1 MIRLQPSWLIL
12 VLKKNGNRFLVG
24 IFTLGAIVLLLG
36 FTVFTG
42 GFSSFRSK
50 NERFVLVFHEN
61 MYGLYEG
68 GKVTL
73 NGVRIGRVERFFLGD
88 AIEDAPVPVLV
99 EINRKL
105 VDRHMVDTGNEIFDK
120 EGRFKKEIVRTL
132 EGQLIQESFV
142 TGILY
147 INLTTDNSQDGELP
161 AETNELYG
169 YPELRTKDSI
179 FAELSEKIN
188 FEKMSTQVSLL
199 LDVAAKRLA
208 EIDFPNL
215 QSDFAKSNT
224 AFRDFLNVFSDNYS
238 ALGPQLTDASAQ
250 ANLTLKDISTLSKAV
265 NLMIQPDS
273 EIRFQFSDT
282 LRDVSLMSKS
292 LKRLSDLLER
302 NPQAFLIGK
311 PSNSK
316 E

>member
-1 MIRLQPSWLIL
+1 M
-12 VLKKNGNRFLVG
+12 KKNGNRFLVG
-24 IFTLGAIVLLLG
+24 IFVLGAIILLLG

-42 GFSSFRSK
+42 GFSSFRNQ

-105 VDRHMVDTGNEIFDK
+105 VHRHMVDTGNEIFDEDGK
-120 EGRFKKEIVRTL
+120 FKQEIVKTL
-132 EGQLIQESFV
+132 VGQLIQESFV

-147 INLTTDNSQDGELP
+147 INLTTDNGKDGEIP
-161 AETNELYG
+161 GEVNEAYG
-169 YPELRTKDSI
+169 YQELRTRDSI

-188 FEKMSTQVSLL
+188 FEKMSTQISLL
-199 LDVAAKRLA
+199 LDVATKRLN
-208 EIDFPNL
+208 EIDLPTL
-215 QSDFAKSNT
+215 QADFAKSNQ
-224 AFRDFLNVFSDNYS
+224 ALRDFLNVFTQNYS
-238 ALGPQLTDASAQ
+238 SLGPSLIESSVQ
-250 ANLTLKDISTLSKAV
+250 AKLTLNDISKLSKAL
-265 NLMIQPDS
+265 NLMVQPDS
-273 EIRFQFSDT
+273 DIRFQFSDT

-292 LKRLSDLLER
+292 LKRLADLLER

-311 PSNSK
+311 PTSSK

>member
-1 MIRLQPSWLIL
+1 M
-12 VLKKNGNRFLVG
+12 
-24 IFTLGAIVLLLG
+24 GAIVVLIG
-36 FTVFTG
+36 FAVFTG
-42 GFSSFRSK
+42 GFSSFRNQ

-105 VDRHMVDTGNEIFDK
+105 VHRHMVDTGNEIFDS
-120 EGRFKKEIVRTL
+120 EGKFKKDIVKTL
-132 EGQLIQESFV
+132 VGQLIQESFV

-147 INLTTDNSQDGELP
+147 INLTTDNGQSGEIQS
-161 AETNELYG
+161 EINELYG
-169 YPELRTKDSI
+169 FPELKTKDSI

-188 FEKMSTQVSLL
+188 FEKMSTQVSKLL
-199 LDVAAKRLA
+199 EVATIRLDEL
-208 EIDFPNL
+208 DFGTL
-215 QSDFAKSNT
+215 QSDFAKSNQT
-224 AFRDFLNVFSDNYS
+224 LRKFLDTFSENYS
-238 ALGPQLTDASAQ
+238 SLGPNLSEASTQAAQ
-250 ANLTLKDISTLSKAV
+250 TMKDISSLSKTL
-265 NLMIQPDS
+265 NLMVRPDS
-273 EIRFQFSDT
+273 ELRFQFSDT
-282 LRDVSLMSKS
+282 LRDVSLTSKS
-292 LKRLSDLLER
+292 LKRLAELLER

>member
-1 MIRLQPSWLIL
+1 
-12 VLKKNGNRFLVG
+12 LKKNSNRFLVG
-24 IFTLGAIVLLLG
+24 SFTVGAIVVLIG
-36 FTVFTG
+36 FAVFTG
-42 GFSSFRSK
+42 GFSSFRNQ

-105 VDRHMVDTGNEIFDK
+105 VHRHMVDTGNEIFDS
-120 EGRFKKEIVRTL
+120 EGKFKKDIVKTL
-132 EGQLIQESFV
+132 VGQLIQESFV

-147 INLTTDNSQDGELP
+147 INLTTDNGQSGEIQS
-161 AETNELYG
+161 EINELYG
-169 YPELRTKDSI
+169 YPELKTKDSI

-188 FEKMSTQVSLL
+188 FEKMSTQVSKLL
-199 LDVAAKRLA
+199 EVATIRLDEL
-208 EIDFPNL
+208 DFGTL
-215 QSDFAKSNT
+215 QSDFAKSNQT
-224 AFRDFLNVFSDNYS
+224 LRKFLDTFSENYS
-238 ALGPQLTDASAQ
+238 SLGPNLSEASTQAAQ
-250 ANLTLKDISTLSKAV
+250 TMKDISSLSKTL
-265 NLMIQPDS
+265 NLMVQPDS
-273 EIRFQFSDT
+273 ELRFQFSDT
-282 LRDVSLMSKS
+282 LRDVSLTSKS
-292 LKRLSDLLER
+292 LKRLAELLER

>member
-1 MIRLQPSWLIL
+1 M
-12 VLKKNGNRFLVG
+12 KKNGNRFLVG
-24 IFTLGAIVLLLG
+24 IFTLGAIVLVIG

-42 GFSSFRSK
+42 GFSSFRNK

-105 VDRHMVDTGNEIFDK
+105 VNRHMVDLGNEIFDE

-147 INLTTDNSQDGELP
+147 INLTTDNSQDGELQV
-161 AETNELYG
+161 EDKELYG
-169 YPELRTKDSI
+169 YPEIRTKDSI
-179 FAELSEKIN
+179 FTELSEKIN
-188 FEKMSTQVSLL
+188 FEKMSTQLSLL
-199 LDVAAKRLA
+199 LEVAAKRLD
-208 EIDFPNL
+208 EIDFPRL
-215 QSDFAKSNT
+215 QTEFAESNT
-224 AFRDFLNVFSDNYS
+224 ALRDFLKTFSGNYS
-238 ALGPQLTDASAQ
+238 ALGPELADASSQAKLTLTD
-250 ANLTLKDISTLSKAV
+250 ISLLSKSLRQMV
-265 NLMIQPDS
+265 RPDS
-273 EIRFQFSDT
+273 DIRFQFSDT
-282 LRDVSLMSKS
+282 LREVSLMSKS
-292 LKRLSDLLER
+292 LKRLADLLER

-311 PSNSK
+311 PSSTK
-316 E
+316 D

>member
-1 MIRLQPSWLIL
+1 M
-12 VLKKNGNRFLVG
+12 KKNSNRFLVG
-24 IFTLGAIVLLLG
+24 SFTVGAIVVLIG
-36 FTVFTG
+36 FAVFTG
-42 GFSSFRSK
+42 GFSSFRNQ

-105 VDRHMVDTGNEIFDK
+105 VHRHMVDTGNEIFDS
-120 EGRFKKEIVRTL
+120 EGRFKKDIVKTL
-132 EGQLIQESFV
+132 VGQLIQESFV

-147 INLTTDNSQDGELP
+147 INLTTDKGQSGEILSDI
-161 AETNELYG
+161 NELHG
-169 YPELRTKDSI
+169 YPELKTKDSI
-179 FAELSEKIN
+179 FAELSETIN
-188 FEKMSTQVSLL
+188 FEKMSTQVSKLL
-199 LDVAAKRLA
+199 EVATTRLDEL
-208 EIDFPNL
+208 DFGAL
-215 QSDFAKSNT
+215 QSDFAQSNQ
-224 AFRDFLNVFSDNYS
+224 ALREFLDTFSENYS
-238 ALGPQLTDASAQ
+238 SLGPNLSEASTQ
-250 ANLTLKDISTLSKAV
+250 ANLTMKDISSLSKTL
-265 NLMIQPDS
+265 NLMVQPDS
-273 EIRFQFSDT
+273 ELRFQFSDT
-282 LRDVSLMSKS
+282 LRDVSLTSKS
-292 LKRLSDLLER
+292 LKRLAELLER

>member
-1 MIRLQPSWLIL
+1 
-12 VLKKNGNRFLVG
+12 LKKNSNRFLVG
-24 IFTLGAIVLLLG
+24 VFTVGAVVVLIG
-36 FTVFTG
+36 FAVFTG
-42 GFSSFRSK
+42 GFSSFRNQ

-105 VDRHMVDTGNEIFDK
+105 VHRHMVDTGNEIFDS
-120 EGRFKKEIVRTL
+120 EGRIKKDIVKTL
-132 EGQLIQESFV
+132 VGQLIQESFV

-147 INLTTDNSQDGELP
+147 INLTTDNGQSGEIQSEINDLH
-161 AETNELYG
+161 G
-169 YPELRTKDSI
+169 YPELKTKDSI

-188 FEKMSTQVSLL
+188 FEKMSTQVSKLL
-199 LDVAAKRLA
+199 EVATTRLEELDFGA
-208 EIDFPNL
+208 L
-215 QSDFAKSNT
+215 QSDFAQSNQ
-224 AFRDFLNVFSDNYS
+224 ALREFLNTFSENYS
-238 ALGPQLTDASAQ
+238 SLGPNLSETSTQ
-250 ANLTLKDISTLSKAV
+250 ANLTMKDISSLSKTL
-265 NLMIQPDS
+265 NLMVQPDS
-273 EIRFQFSDT
+273 ELRFQFSDT
-282 LRDVSLMSKS
+282 LRDVSLTSKS
-292 LKRLSDLLER
+292 LKRLAELLER

>member
-1 MIRLQPSWLIL
+1 M
-12 VLKKNGNRFLVG
+12 KKNSNRFLVG
-24 IFTLGAIVLLLG
+24 AFAVGAIIVLIG

-42 GFSSFRSK
+42 GFSSLRNQ

-105 VDRHMVDTGNEIFDK
+105 VRRNKVDTGNKIFDSDGK
-120 EGRFKKEIVRTL
+120 FKKNILRTL
-132 EGQLIQESFV
+132 VGQLIQESFV

-147 INLTTDNSQDGELP
+147 INLTTDNGQSGEVQT
-161 AETNELYG
+161 EINQLYG

-179 FAELSEKIN
+179 FAELTEKIN
-188 FEKMSTQVSLL
+188 FEKMSKQVSRLL
-199 LDVAAKRLA
+199 EVAVSRLDELDFTSIQSEFA
-208 EIDFPNL
+208 ESNL
-215 QSDFAKSNT
+215 VL
-224 AFRDFLNVFSDNYS
+224 RDFLNLFSQNYS
-238 ALGPQLTDASAQ
+238 ALGPEITEATTQ
-250 ANLTLKDISTLSKAV
+250 ANVMMKDISNLSRTL
-265 NLMIQPDS
+265 NLMMQPDS
-273 EIRFQFSDT
+273 ELRFQFFDT
-282 LRDVSLMSKS
+282 LRDLSLTSKS
-292 LKRLSDLLER
+292 LKRLADLLER

-311 PSNSK
+311 PSNTK

>member
-1 MIRLQPSWLIL
+1 MGS
-12 VLKKNGNRFLVG
+12 
-24 IFTLGAIVLLLG
+24 FTVGAIVVLIG
-36 FTVFTG
+36 FAVFTG
-42 GFSSFRSK
+42 GFSSFRNQ

-105 VDRHMVDTGNEIFDK
+105 VHRHMVDTGNEIFDS
-120 EGRFKKEIVRTL
+120 EGRFKKDIVKTL
-132 EGQLIQESFV
+132 VGQLIQESFV

-147 INLTTDNSQDGELP
+147 INLTTDNGQSGKVQTEM
-161 AETNELYG
+161 NQLYG

-179 FAELSEKIN
+179 FAELTEKIN
-188 FEKMSTQVSLL
+188 FEKMSKQVSRLL
-199 LDVAAKRLA
+199 EAAVSRLDELDFTSIQSEFA
-208 EIDFPNL
+208 ESNL
-215 QSDFAKSNT
+215 VL
-224 AFRDFLNVFSDNYS
+224 RDFLNLFSQNYS
-238 ALGPQLTDASAQ
+238 ALGPEMTEATTQ
-250 ANLTLKDISTLSKAV
+250 ANVMMKDISNLSRTL
-265 NLMIQPDS
+265 NLMMQPDS
-273 EIRFQFSDT
+273 ELRFQFFDT
-282 LRDVSLMSKS
+282 LRDLSLTSKS
-292 LKRLSDLLER
+292 LKRLADLLER

-311 PSNSK
+311 PSNTK

>member
-1 MIRLQPSWLIL
+1 VLI
-12 VLKKNGNRFLVG
+12 
-24 IFTLGAIVLLLG
+24 G
-36 FTVFTG
+36 FAVFTG
-42 GFSSFRSK
+42 GFSSFRNQ

-105 VDRHMVDTGNEIFDK
+105 VHRHMVDTGNEIFDS
-120 EGRFKKEIVRTL
+120 EGRFKKDIVKTL
-132 EGQLIQESFV
+132 VGQLIQESFV

-147 INLTTDNSQDGELP
+147 INLTTDNGQSGEIQP
-161 AETNELYG
+161 DINELHG
-169 YPELRTKDSI
+169 YPELKTKDSI

-188 FEKMSTQVSLL
+188 FEKMSTQVSKLL
-199 LDVAAKRLA
+199 EVATIRLDEL
-208 EIDFPNL
+208 DFGTL
-215 QSDFAKSNT
+215 QSDFAKSNQT
-224 AFRDFLNVFSDNYS
+224 LREFLNTFSENYS
-238 ALGPQLTDASAQ
+238 SLGPNLSEASTQ
-250 ANLTLKDISTLSKAV
+250 ANLTMKDISSLSKTL
-265 NLMIQPDS
+265 NLMVQPDS
-273 EIRFQFSDT
+273 ELRFQFSDT
-282 LRDVSLMSKS
+282 LRDVSLTSKS
-292 LKRLSDLLER
+292 LKRLAELLER

>member
-1 MIRLQPSWLIL
+1 MGS
-12 VLKKNGNRFLVG
+12 
-24 IFTLGAIVLLLG
+24 FTVGAIVVLIG
-36 FTVFTG
+36 FAVFTG
-42 GFSSFRSK
+42 GFSSFRNQ

-105 VDRHMVDTGNEIFDK
+105 VHRHMVDTGNEIFDS
-120 EGRFKKEIVRTL
+120 EGRFKKDIVKTL
-132 EGQLIQESFV
+132 VGQLIQESFV

-147 INLTTDNSQDGELP
+147 INLTTDNGQSGEIQS
-161 AETNELYG
+161 EINELYG
-169 YPELRTKDSI
+169 FPELKTKDSI

-188 FEKMSTQVSLL
+188 FEKMSTQVSKLL
-199 LDVAAKRLA
+199 EVATIRLDEL
-208 EIDFPNL
+208 DFGTL
-215 QSDFAKSNT
+215 QSDFAKSNQT
-224 AFRDFLNVFSDNYS
+224 LRKFLDTFSENYS
-238 ALGPQLTDASAQ
+238 SLGPNLSEASTQAAQ
-250 ANLTLKDISTLSKAV
+250 TMKDISSLSKTL
-265 NLMIQPDS
+265 NLMVQPDS
-273 EIRFQFSDT
+273 ELRFQFSDT
-282 LRDVSLMSKS
+282 LRDVSLTSKS
-292 LKRLSDLLER
+292 LKRLAELLER

>member
-1 MIRLQPSWLIL
+1 MLI
-12 VLKKNGNRFLVG
+12 
-24 IFTLGAIVLLLG
+24 G
-36 FTVFTG
+36 FAVFTG
-42 GFSSFRSK
+42 GFSSFRNQ

-105 VDRHMVDTGNEIFDK
+105 VHRHMVDTGNEIFDS
-120 EGRFKKEIVRTL
+120 EGKFKKDIVKTL
-132 EGQLIQESFV
+132 VGQLIQESFV

-147 INLTTDNSQDGELP
+147 INLTTDNGQS
-161 AETNELYG
+161 AEIQSEINELYG
-169 YPELRTKDSI
+169 YPELKTKDSI

-188 FEKMSTQVSLL
+188 FEKMSTQVSKLL
-199 LDVAAKRLA
+199 EVATIRLDEL
-208 EIDFPNL
+208 DFGTL
-215 QSDFAKSNT
+215 QSDFAKSNQT
-224 AFRDFLNVFSDNYS
+224 LRKFLDTFSENYS
-238 ALGPQLTDASAQ
+238 SLGPNLSEASTQAAQ
-250 ANLTLKDISTLSKAV
+250 TMKDISSLSKTL
-265 NLMIQPDS
+265 NLMVQPDS
-273 EIRFQFSDT
+273 ELRFQFSDT
-282 LRDVSLMSKS
+282 LRDVSLTSKS
-292 LKRLSDLLER
+292 LKRLAELLER

>member
-1 MIRLQPSWLIL
+1 MGS
-12 VLKKNGNRFLVG
+12 
-24 IFTLGAIVLLLG
+24 FTVGAIVVLIG
-36 FTVFTG
+36 FAVFTG
-42 GFSSFRSK
+42 GFSSFRNQ

-105 VDRHMVDTGNEIFDK
+105 VHRHMVDTGNEIFDS
-120 EGRFKKEIVRTL
+120 EGRFKKDIVKTL
-132 EGQLIQESFV
+132 VGQLIQESFV

-147 INLTTDNSQDGELP
+147 INLTTDNGQSGEIQS
-161 AETNELYG
+161 EINELYG
-169 YPELRTKDSI
+169 FPELKTKDSI

-188 FEKMSTQVSLL
+188 FEKMSTQVSKLL
-199 LDVAAKRLA
+199 EVATIRLDEL
-208 EIDFPNL
+208 DFGTL
-215 QSDFAKSNT
+215 QSDFAKSNQT
-224 AFRDFLNVFSDNYS
+224 LRKFLDTFSENYS
-238 ALGPQLTDASAQ
+238 SLGPNLSEASTQAAQ
-250 ANLTLKDISTLSKAV
+250 TMKDISSLSKTL
-265 NLMIQPDS
+265 NLMVRPDS
-273 EIRFQFSDT
+273 ELRFQFSDT
-282 LRDVSLMSKS
+282 LRDVSLTSKS
-292 LKRLSDLLER
+292 LKRLAELLER

>member
-1 MIRLQPSWLIL
+1 M
-12 VLKKNGNRFLVG
+12 KKNGNRLLVG
-24 IFTLGAIVLLLG
+24 IFVLGAIILLLG

-42 GFSSFRSK
+42 GFSSFRNQ

-105 VDRHMVDTGNEIFDK
+105 VHRHMVDTGNEIFDEDGK
-120 EGRFKKEIVRTL
+120 FKQEIVKTL
-132 EGQLIQESFV
+132 VGQLIQESFV

-147 INLTTDNSQDGELP
+147 INLTTDNGKDGEIP
-161 AETNELYG
+161 GEVNEAYG
-169 YPELRTKDSI
+169 YQELRTRDSI

-188 FEKMSTQVSLL
+188 FEKMSTQISLL
-199 LDVAAKRLA
+199 LDVATKRLN
-208 EIDFPNL
+208 EIDLPTL
-215 QSDFAKSNT
+215 QADFAKSNQ
-224 AFRDFLNVFSDNYS
+224 ALRDFLNVFTQNYS
-238 ALGPQLTDASAQ
+238 SLGPSLIESSVQ
-250 ANLTLKDISTLSKAV
+250 AKLTLNDISKLSKAV
-265 NLMIQPDS
+265 NLMVQPDS
-273 EIRFQFSDT
+273 DIRFQFSDT

-292 LKRLSDLLER
+292 LKRLADLLER

-311 PSNSK
+311 PTSSK

>member
-1 MIRLQPSWLIL
+1 
-12 VLKKNGNRFLVG
+12 V
-24 IFTLGAIVLLLG
+24 GAIVVLIG
-36 FTVFTG
+36 FAVFTG
-42 GFSSFRSK
+42 GFSSFRNQ

-105 VDRHMVDTGNEIFDK
+105 VHRHMVDTGNEIFDS
-120 EGRFKKEIVRTL
+120 EGRFKKDIVKTL
-132 EGQLIQESFV
+132 VGQLIQESFV

-147 INLTTDNSQDGELP
+147 INLTTDNGQSGEIQS
-161 AETNELYG
+161 EINELYG
-169 YPELRTKDSI
+169 YPELKTKDSI

-188 FEKMSTQVSLL
+188 FEKMSTQVSKLL
-199 LDVAAKRLA
+199 EVATIRLDEL
-208 EIDFPNL
+208 DFGTL
-215 QSDFAKSNT
+215 QSDFAKSNQT
-224 AFRDFLNVFSDNYS
+224 LRKFLDTFSENYS
-238 ALGPQLTDASAQ
+238 SLGPNLSEASTQAAQ
-250 ANLTLKDISTLSKAV
+250 TMKDISSLSKTL
-265 NLMIQPDS
+265 NLMVRPDS
-273 EIRFQFSDT
+273 ELRFQFSDT
-282 LRDVSLMSKS
+282 LRDVSLTSKS
-292 LKRLSDLLER
+292 LKRLAELLER

>member
-1 MIRLQPSWLIL
+1 M
-12 VLKKNGNRFLVG
+12 KKNSNRFLVG
-24 IFTLGAIVLLLG
+24 AFAVGAIIVLIG

-42 GFSSFRSK
+42 GFSSLRNQ

-105 VDRHMVDTGNEIFDK
+105 VRRNKVDTGNKIFDSDGK
-120 EGRFKKEIVRTL
+120 FKKDILRTL
-132 EGQLIQESFV
+132 VGQLIQESFV

-147 INLTTDNSQDGELP
+147 INLTTDNGQSGEVQT
-161 AETNELYG
+161 EMNQLYG

-179 FAELSEKIN
+179 FAELTEKIN
-188 FEKMSTQVSLL
+188 FEKMSKQVSRLL
-199 LDVAAKRLA
+199 ETAVSRLDELDFTSIQSEFA
-208 EIDFPNL
+208 ESNL
-215 QSDFAKSNT
+215 VL
-224 AFRDFLNVFSDNYS
+224 RDFLNLFSQNYS
-238 ALGPQLTDASAQ
+238 ALGPEMTEATTQ
-250 ANLTLKDISTLSKAV
+250 ANVMMKDISNLSRTL
-265 NLMIQPDS
+265 NLMMQPDS
-273 EIRFQFSDT
+273 ELRFQFFDT
-282 LRDVSLMSKS
+282 LRDLSLTSKS
-292 LKRLSDLLER
+292 LKRLADLLER

-311 PSNSK
+311 PSNTK

>member
-1 MIRLQPSWLIL
+1 
-12 VLKKNGNRFLVG
+12 V
-24 IFTLGAIVLLLG
+24 GAIVVLIG
-36 FTVFTG
+36 FAVFTG
-42 GFSSFRSK
+42 GFSSFRNQ

-105 VDRHMVDTGNEIFDK
+105 VHRHMVDTGNEIFDS
-120 EGRFKKEIVRTL
+120 EGKFKKDIVKTL
-132 EGQLIQESFV
+132 VGQLIQESFV

-147 INLTTDNSQDGELP
+147 INLTTDNGQS
-161 AETNELYG
+161 AEIQSEINELYG
-169 YPELRTKDSI
+169 YPELKTKDSI

-188 FEKMSTQVSLL
+188 FEKMSTQVSKLL
-199 LDVAAKRLA
+199 EVATIRLDEL
-208 EIDFPNL
+208 DFGTL
-215 QSDFAKSNT
+215 QSDFAKSNQT
-224 AFRDFLNVFSDNYS
+224 LRKFLDTFSENYS
-238 ALGPQLTDASAQ
+238 SLGPNLSEASTQAAQ
-250 ANLTLKDISTLSKAV
+250 TMKDISSLSKTL
-265 NLMIQPDS
+265 NLMVQPDS
-273 EIRFQFSDT
+273 ELRFQFSDT
-282 LRDVSLMSKS
+282 LRDVSLTSKS
-292 LKRLSDLLER
+292 LKRLAELLER

>member
-1 MIRLQPSWLIL
+1 M
-12 VLKKNGNRFLVG
+12 KKNSNRFLVG
-24 IFTLGAIVLLLG
+24 AFAVGAIIVLIG

-42 GFSSFRSK
+42 GFSSLRNQ

-105 VDRHMVDTGNEIFDK
+105 VRRNKVDTGNKIFDSDGK
-120 EGRFKKEIVRTL
+120 FKKDILRTL
-132 EGQLIQESFV
+132 VGQLIQESFV

-147 INLTTDNSQDGELP
+147 INLTTDNGQSGEVQT
-161 AETNELYG
+161 EINQLYG

-179 FAELSEKIN
+179 FAELTEKIN
-188 FEKMSTQVSLL
+188 FEKMSKQVSRLL
-199 LDVAAKRLA
+199 EVAVSRLDELDFTSVQSEFA
-208 EIDFPNL
+208 ESNL
-215 QSDFAKSNT
+215 VL
-224 AFRDFLNVFSDNYS
+224 RDFLNLFSQNYS
-238 ALGPQLTDASAQ
+238 ALGPEITEATTQ
-250 ANLTLKDISTLSKAV
+250 ANVMMKDISNLSRTL
-265 NLMIQPDS
+265 NLMMQPDS
-273 EIRFQFSDT
+273 ELRFQFFDT
-282 LRDVSLMSKS
+282 LRDLSLTSKS
-292 LKRLSDLLER
+292 LKRLADLLER

-311 PSNSK
+311 PSNTK

>member
-1 MIRLQPSWLIL
+1 M
-12 VLKKNGNRFLVG
+12 KKNSNRFLVG
-24 IFTLGAIVLLLG
+24 AFAVGAIIVLIG

-42 GFSSFRSK
+42 GFSSLRNQ

-105 VDRHMVDTGNEIFDK
+105 VRRNKVDTGNKIFDSDGK
-120 EGRFKKEIVRTL
+120 FKKDILRTL
-132 EGQLIQESFV
+132 VGQLIQESFV

-147 INLTTDNSQDGELP
+147 INLTTDNGQSGEVQT
-161 AETNELYG
+161 EMNQLYG

-179 FAELSEKIN
+179 FAELTEKIN
-188 FEKMSTQVSLL
+188 FEKMSKQVSRLL
-199 LDVAAKRLA
+199 EAAVSRLDELDFTSVQSEFA
-208 EIDFPNL
+208 ESNL
-215 QSDFAKSNT
+215 VL
-224 AFRDFLNVFSDNYS
+224 RDFLNLFSQNYS
-238 ALGPQLTDASAQ
+238 ALGPEITEATTQ
-250 ANLTLKDISTLSKAV
+250 ANVMMKDISNLSRTL
-265 NLMIQPDS
+265 NLMMQPDS
-273 EIRFQFSDT
+273 ELRFQFFDT
-282 LRDVSLMSKS
+282 LRDLSLTSKS
-292 LKRLSDLLER
+292 LKRLADLLER

-311 PSNSK
+311 PSNTN

>member
-1 MIRLQPSWLIL
+1 MGS
-12 VLKKNGNRFLVG
+12 
-24 IFTLGAIVLLLG
+24 FTVGAIVVLIG
-36 FTVFTG
+36 FAVFTG
-42 GFSSFRSK
+42 GFSSFRNQ

-105 VDRHMVDTGNEIFDK
+105 VHRHMVDTGNEIFDS
-120 EGRFKKEIVRTL
+120 EGRFKKDIVKTL
-132 EGQLIQESFV
+132 VGQLIQESFV

-147 INLTTDNSQDGELP
+147 INLTTDNGQSGEIQS
-161 AETNELYG
+161 EINELYG
-169 YPELRTKDSI
+169 YPELKTKDSI
-179 FAELSEKIN
+179 FAELSETIN
-188 FEKMSTQVSLL
+188 FEKMSTQVSKLL
-199 LDVAAKRLA
+199 EVATTRLDEL
-208 EIDFPNL
+208 DFGAL
-215 QSDFAKSNT
+215 QSDFAQSNQ
-224 AFRDFLNVFSDNYS
+224 ALREFLNTFSENYS
-238 ALGPQLTDASAQ
+238 SLGPNFSEASTQATLTM
-250 ANLTLKDISTLSKAV
+250 KDISSLSKTL
-265 NLMIQPDS
+265 NLMVQPDS
-273 EIRFQFSDT
+273 ELRFQFSDT
-282 LRDVSLMSKS
+282 LRDVSLTSKS
-292 LKRLSDLLER
+292 LKRLAELLER

>member
-1 MIRLQPSWLIL
+1 
-12 VLKKNGNRFLVG
+12 V
-24 IFTLGAIVLLLG
+24 GAIVVLIG
-36 FTVFTG
+36 FAVFTG
-42 GFSSFRSK
+42 GFSSFRNQ

-105 VDRHMVDTGNEIFDK
+105 VHRHMVDTGNEIFDS
-120 EGRFKKEIVRTL
+120 EGKFKKDIVKTL
-132 EGQLIQESFV
+132 VGQLIQESFV

-147 INLTTDNSQDGELP
+147 INLTTDNGQSGEIQSKI
-161 AETNELYG
+161 NELYG
-169 YPELRTKDSI
+169 YPELKTKDSI

-188 FEKMSTQVSLL
+188 FEKMSTQVSKLL
-199 LDVAAKRLA
+199 EVATIRLDEL
-208 EIDFPNL
+208 DFGTL
-215 QSDFAKSNT
+215 QSDFAKSNQT
-224 AFRDFLNVFSDNYS
+224 LRKFLDTFSENYS
-238 ALGPQLTDASAQ
+238 SLGPNLSEASTQAAQ
-250 ANLTLKDISTLSKAV
+250 TMKDISSLSKTL
-265 NLMIQPDS
+265 NLMLQPDS
-273 EIRFQFSDT
+273 ELRFQFSDT
-282 LRDVSLMSKS
+282 LRDVSLTSKS
-292 LKRLSDLLER
+292 LKRLAELLER

>member
-1 MIRLQPSWLIL
+1 
-12 VLKKNGNRFLVG
+12 VG
-24 IFTLGAIVLLLG
+24 SFTVGAIVVLIG
-36 FTVFTG
+36 FAVFTG
-42 GFSSFRSK
+42 GFSSFRNQ

-105 VDRHMVDTGNEIFDK
+105 VHRHMVDTGNEIFDS
-120 EGRFKKEIVRTL
+120 EGKFKKDIVKTL
-132 EGQLIQESFV
+132 VGQLIQESFV

-147 INLTTDNSQDGELP
+147 INLTTDNGQSGEIQS
-161 AETNELYG
+161 EINELYG
-169 YPELRTKDSI
+169 FPELKTKDSI

-188 FEKMSTQVSLL
+188 FEKMSTQVSKLL
-199 LDVAAKRLA
+199 EVATIRLDEL
-208 EIDFPNL
+208 DFGTL
-215 QSDFAKSNT
+215 QSDFAKSNQT
-224 AFRDFLNVFSDNYS
+224 LRKFLDTFSENYS
-238 ALGPQLTDASAQ
+238 SLGPNLSEASTQAAQ
-250 ANLTLKDISTLSKAV
+250 TMKDISSLSKTL
-265 NLMIQPDS
+265 NLMVQPDS
-273 EIRFQFSDT
+273 ELRFQFSDT
-282 LRDVSLMSKS
+282 LRDVSLTSKS
-292 LKRLSDLLER
+292 LKRLAELLER

>member
-1 MIRLQPSWLIL
+1 M
-12 VLKKNGNRFLVG
+12 KKNSNRFLVG
-24 IFTLGAIVLLLG
+24 AFAVGAIIVLIG

-42 GFSSFRSK
+42 GFSSLRNQ

-105 VDRHMVDTGNEIFDK
+105 VRRNKVDTGNKIFDSDGK
-120 EGRFKKEIVRTL
+120 FKKDILRTL
-132 EGQLIQESFV
+132 VGQLIQESFV

-147 INLTTDNSQDGELP
+147 INLTTDNGQSGEVQT
-161 AETNELYG
+161 EINQLYG

-179 FAELSEKIN
+179 FAELTEKIN
-188 FEKMSTQVSLL
+188 FEKMSKQVSRLL
-199 LDVAAKRLA
+199 EAAVSRLDELDFTSIQSEFA
-208 EIDFPNL
+208 ESNL
-215 QSDFAKSNT
+215 VL
-224 AFRDFLNVFSDNYS
+224 RDFLNLFSQNYS
-238 ALGPQLTDASAQ
+238 ALGPEITEATTQ
-250 ANLTLKDISTLSKAV
+250 ANVMMKDISNLSRTL
-265 NLMIQPDS
+265 NLMMQPDS
-273 EIRFQFSDT
+273 ELRFQFFDT
-282 LRDVSLMSKS
+282 LRDLSLTSKS
-292 LKRLSDLLER
+292 LKRLADLLER

-311 PSNSK
+311 PSNTK